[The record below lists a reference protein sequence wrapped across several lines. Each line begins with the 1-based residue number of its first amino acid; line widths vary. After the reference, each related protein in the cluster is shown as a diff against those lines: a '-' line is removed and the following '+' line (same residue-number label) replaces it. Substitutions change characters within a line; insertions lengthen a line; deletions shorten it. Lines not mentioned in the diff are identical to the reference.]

1 MTVIMSLLLSLLP
14 LLLRHYDPP
23 VAPEFQDPFLKAF
36 YLILGMWRSILC
48 VKMGFC
54 VLKKLH

>member
-1 MTVIMSLLLSLLP
+1 MSLLLSLLP